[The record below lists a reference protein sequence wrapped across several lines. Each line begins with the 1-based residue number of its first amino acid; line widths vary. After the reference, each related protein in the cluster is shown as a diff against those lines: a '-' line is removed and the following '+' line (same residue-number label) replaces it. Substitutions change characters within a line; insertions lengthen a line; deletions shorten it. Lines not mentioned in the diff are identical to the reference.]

1 MERSTIFNGKT
12 QLFHTISMAIFNSE
26 LFVYQRVRI
35 SPRLGFRWTFDGIV
49 QLLKMVTVFPRCD
62 EKWWKWQ
69 VSSLIFHGYVEL
81 LDLFIVGSYIG

>member
-1 MERSTIFNGKT
+1 
-12 QLFHTISMAIFNSE
+12 
-26 LFVYQRVRI
+26 
-35 SPRLGFRWTFDGIV
+35 
-49 QLLKMVTVFPRCD
+49 MVTVFPRCD